1 MRFYAVLLI
10 SSLLAT
16 VLAAP
21 HAQLNHDSDTASLGR
36 RGSTFSKS
44 SPTQAAVQSPVQPSA
59 KSETFPQIELDEKA
73 IGKNVLD
80 NHGYQFFDYT
90 LAQYNGEKI

>member
-59 KSETFPQIELDEKA
+59 KSETFPQSQCSSITENLRFEYFA
-73 IGKNVLD
+73 PFSSRVG
-80 NHGYQFFDYT
+80 
-90 LAQYNGEKI
+90 